1 MACMDFHKQLQR
13 KIHGVLYHIMVQ
25 LEQFV
30 VLHLML
36 QGLPMPD
43 KGSIL
48 AMEPFQMRASSEYMN
63 LVYMIQELQ
72 VTFPFANS
80 QEEHMYGGRAQMQI
94 VMVDIFQGSLEYHQI
109 LDDEIYM

>member
-1 MACMDFHKQLQR
+1 
-13 KIHGVLYHIMVQ
+13 
-25 LEQFV
+25 
-30 VLHLML
+30 
-36 QGLPMPD
+36 
-43 KGSIL
+43 
-48 AMEPFQMRASSEYMN
+48 MEPFQMRASSEYMN